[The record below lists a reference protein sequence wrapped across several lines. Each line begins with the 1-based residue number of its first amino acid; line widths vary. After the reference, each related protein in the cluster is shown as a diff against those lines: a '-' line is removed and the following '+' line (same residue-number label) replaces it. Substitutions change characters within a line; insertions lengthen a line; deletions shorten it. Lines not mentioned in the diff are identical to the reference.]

1 MGKSSNGPINLQVTH
16 NLALNSK
23 LIRERLKE
31 IHWKLV
37 EFNVNRFTEHKEQ
50 YKANRGLDTG
60 IKNLMQNHKILN
72 YIPLITPHN
81 VELIF

>member
-1 MGKSSNGPINLQVTH
+1 MGQINLQVTH

-37 EFNVNRFTEHKEQ
+37 EFNVNRFTVHIKI
-50 YKANRGLDTG
+50 YRANRDLFVPGQ
-60 IKNLMQNHKILN
+60 KKK
-72 YIPLITPHN
+72 PS
-81 VELIF
+81 